1 MWPECSILRDHV
13 KRQPCILPSPPPPC
27 ILCSLRQCE
36 CLCVGGR
43 GVWSKAGQSQQEGPD
58 LDMVVKFHWLTG
70 GSLHW
75 LLSVEL
81 IIHMVGGREWK
92 PPQKK
97 KKKHQRRGHRRGG
110 KEAARLAVETF
121 SAVKAQS
128 RARLCNPVCSASE
141 WWVRQEILQEKNMLA
156 ILYLSIFIDPAEH
169 KGPFYLFFLKIIK
182 VSQIAWFPMF
192 SLSERI

>member
-1 MWPECSILRDHV
+1 MYVSRVFNFERSC
-13 KRQPCILPSPPPPC
+13 KKTAMYFAFFPPC

-121 SAVKAQS
+121 SSSESSIQS
-128 RARLCNPVCSASE
+128 SSLQSCLLSIWVMSAPGNTSGKIYARYLIPVC
-141 WWVRQEILQEKNMLA
+141 
-156 ILYLSIFIDPAEH
+156 
-169 KGPFYLFFLKIIK
+169 FYW
-182 VSQIAWFPMF
+182 SRRA
-192 SLSERI
+192 

>member
-13 KRQPCILPSPPPPC
+13 KRQPCILPFSPPPC

-97 KKKHQRRGHRRGG
+97 KKETPKTWPQERRQRGC
-110 KEAARLAVETF
+110 EACSWDFF
-121 SAVKAQS
+121 SSESSIQS
-128 RARLCNPVCSASE
+128 SS
-141 WWVRQEILQEKNMLA
+141 LQSCL
-156 ILYLSIFIDPAEH
+156 LSIWVMSAPGNTSGKKYARYLM
-169 KGPFYLFFLKIIK
+169 PVYFYW
-182 VSQIAWFPMF
+182 SRRA
-192 SLSERI
+192 

>member
-13 KRQPCILPSPPPPC
+13 KRQPCILPFPPPPC

-97 KKKHQRRGHRRGG
+97 KKRNTKDVATGEEAKRLRGLQL
-110 KEAARLAVETF
+110 RLF
-121 SAVKAQS
+121 QQWK
-128 RARLCNPVCSASE
+128 LNPELVF
-141 WWVRQEILQEKNMLA
+141 A
-156 ILYLSIFIDPAEH
+156 ILSAQHLSDECARKYFR
-169 KGPFYLFFLKIIK
+169 KKIC
-182 VSQIAWFPMF
+182 
-192 SLSERI
+192 SLSYTCLFLLIPQSIRGLFIYFS

>member
-1 MWPECSILRDHV
+1 MYFAFFF
-13 KRQPCILPSPPPPC
+13 PPC

-97 KKKHQRRGHRRGG
+97 KETPKTWPQERRQRGC
-110 KEAARLAVETF
+110 EACSWDFFKQWKL
-121 SAVKAQS
+121 
-128 RARLCNPVCSASE
+128 NPELVF
-141 WWVRQEILQEKNMLA
+141 A
-156 ILYLSIFIDPAEH
+156 ILSAQHLSDECARKYFRKNICSLSYTCLFLLIPQSIRGLFI
-169 KGPFYLFFLKIIK
+169 FFLKIIK